1 MNTTKEKLLAKLRLP
16 VHITFISN
24 HILKTSMKET
34 KKIIGEMVEEGL
46 IEESKYGKEYYVVKS
61 SK

>member
-24 HILKTSMKET
+24 HILKTTMKET
-34 KKIIGEMVEEGL
+34 EKLINEMVDEEL
-46 IEESKYGKEYYVVKS
+46 IEESKYGKGYYVVKS

>member
-34 KKIIGEMVEEGL
+34 EKLIGEMVEEGL
-46 IEESKYGKEYYVVKS
+46 IEESKYGKGYYVIKN
-61 SK
+61 K